1 MSDFK
6 SVFKQMVSDKNP
18 LDNLITILN
27 TNYIILNTDN
37 ITPTIAKIY
46 TKPSE
51 KEPRPGEDF
60 IYLYSELTSIDKPGM
75 ILNNSMD
82 IRESIK
88 IDIRSRPA
96 MTNQATKIADTHA
109 RKVLTEVRRIIY
121 SKIVS
126 PDSNFDIIEPQIDI
140 TDLSNGS
147 KGIFRYVIRLTM
159 VSFNRDIVT

>member
-1 MSDFK
+1 
-6 SVFKQMVSDKNP
+6 MVSDKNP

-27 TNYIILNTDN
+27 ANYTIINTDN

-75 ILNNSMD
+75 IVNNSMD

-88 IDIRSRPA
+88 IDIRVRPKV
-96 MTNQATKIADTHA
+96 TTQSSHVDDSHA

-121 SKIVS
+121 SKIALV
-126 PDSNFDIIEPQIDI
+126 DSDFDIIEPQIDI

>member
-1 MSDFK
+1 
-6 SVFKQMVSDKNP
+6 MVSDKNP

-27 TNYIILNTDN
+27 ANYTIINTDN

-75 ILNNSMD
+75 IVNNSMD

-88 IDIRSRPA
+88 IDIRVRPKV
-96 MTNQATKIADTHA
+96 TTQSSHVDDSHA

-121 SKIVS
+121 SKIALV
-126 PDSNFDIIEPQIDI
+126 DSDFDIIEPQIDI

-159 VSFNRDIVT
+159 VSFNRNIVT